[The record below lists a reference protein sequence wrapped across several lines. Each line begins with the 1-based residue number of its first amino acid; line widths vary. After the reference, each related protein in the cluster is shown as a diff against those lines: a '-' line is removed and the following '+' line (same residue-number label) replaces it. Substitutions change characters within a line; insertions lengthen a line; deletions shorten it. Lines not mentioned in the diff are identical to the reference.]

1 MRVLKKL
8 VYGFELPML
17 VLLTILTLFG
27 RQWIFV
33 TFPLLKPLCWLT
45 HPNKIDTVY
54 LVPVGMNTS
63 GDVENKEVD
72 VFFVHSTG
80 FVGPGGWNYTM

>member
-1 MRVLKKL
+1 
-8 VYGFELPML
+8 
-17 VLLTILTLFG
+17 
-27 RQWIFV
+27 
-33 TFPLLKPLCWLT
+33 
-45 HPNKIDTVY
+45 
-54 LVPVGMNTS
+54 MNTS